1 MRVIELSL
9 AIGVVEACWW
19 GKKNEPEERRI
30 QKPVVS
36 RPKTVPR
43 GNPKVPISK
52 RKGYKK
58 DILMKI
64 HRVRLYEISIT
75 YF

>member
-52 RKGYKK
+52 RKGY
-58 DILMKI
+58 
-64 HRVRLYEISIT
+64 
-75 YF
+75 